1 MNMRIVRLPAV
12 IAVAALW
19 LGGCGVRGPLEPP
32 PGAEAVA
39 APVEEAEPAVPG
51 QPVMAGPVADIFE
64 EEDGEAT
71 ERVIESQRRSIYPPM
86 SDSFVLDPLL

>member
-1 MNMRIVRLPAV
+1 MIMRILRLLAV
-12 IAVAALW
+12 GAAALW

-39 APVEEAEPAVPG
+39 APAEEADAALPE
-51 QPVMAGPVADIFE
+51 QPVAAGPGADFFE
-64 EEDGEAT
+64 EDDDEST